1 MHIEMGDDRRY
12 SATRLG
18 TITFQREHGAPLT
31 LIDVMYVP
39 GLKKNL
45 VSASMLED
53 RGYDVVFRKGNVLLR
68 HIATGQVKEIRI
80 QVKNLYKLEVED
92 YFCYETSS

>member
-1 MHIEMGDDRRY
+1 
-12 SATRLG
+12 
-18 TITFQREHGAPLT
+18 
-31 LIDVMYVP
+31 MYAP

-45 VSASMLED
+45 ISVAMLED

-68 HIATGQVKEIRI
+68 HIAMGQVKEIRI

-92 YFCYETSS
+92 YVTLSTKE